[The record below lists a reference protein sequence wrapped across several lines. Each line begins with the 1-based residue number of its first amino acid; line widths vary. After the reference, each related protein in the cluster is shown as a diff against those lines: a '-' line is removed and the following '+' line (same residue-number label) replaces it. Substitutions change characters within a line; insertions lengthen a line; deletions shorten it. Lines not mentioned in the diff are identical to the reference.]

1 MIQLN
6 VANETSR
13 LKAVVLGIA
22 QSNGPTPT
30 PAACYDPSSLMHVK
44 AGTYPLEPQMLK
56 ELSALEAVFKRYNVT
71 VFRPHI
77 IPDCNQIFARDVAFV
92 IEDKIIKSNILPDR
106 ENEFSAMSHI
116 LEQIDSRKIIELP
129 EECHIEGGDVI
140 LFNDYL
146 FAGVYT
152 GPDYSDFITARTN
165 QKAIDA
171 LKSLF
176 PHKTLKTFEL
186 KKSNTEPQENALHL
200 DCCFQPIG
208 KGKAL
213 IHKAG
218 FLNPLDCQFL
228 ENLFG
233 KENLFQASK
242 NEMAAMNCNVFS
254 ISEDVV
260 VSEQNFIRLNQW
272 LRLQG
277 FIVEEVAYSEISK
290 QGGLFRCSTMPLI
303 RT

>member
-13 LKAVVLGIA
+13 LKAVVLGTA
-22 QSNGPTPT
+22 QSNGPTPNT
-30 PAACYDPSSLMHVK
+30 AACYDPSSLMHVK
-44 AGTYPLEPQMLK
+44 ADTYPLEPQMLK
-56 ELSALEAVFKRYNVT
+56 EMSALEAVLKRYNVT
-71 VFRPHI
+71 VLRPHI

-106 ENEFSAMSHI
+106 ENEFSGMSHI
-116 LEQIDSRKIIELP
+116 LEQIDSTKIIELP
-129 EECHIEGGDVI
+129 KECHIEGGDVI

-176 PHKTLKTFEL
+176 PQKILKTFEL
-186 KKSNTEPQENALHL
+186 KKSNTQPQENALHL

-208 KGKAL
+208 QGKAL

-218 FLNPLDCQFL
+218 FLNPLDCKFL
-228 ENLFG
+228 EL
-233 KENLFQASK
+233 S
-242 NEMAAMNCNVFS
+242 
-254 ISEDVV
+254 
-260 VSEQNFIRLNQW
+260 
-272 LRLQG
+272 
-277 FIVEEVAYSEISK
+277 
-290 QGGLFRCSTMPLI
+290 LI
-303 RT
+303 HI

>member
-13 LKAVVLGIA
+13 LKAVVLGTA
-22 QSNGPTPT
+22 QSNGPTPI
-30 PAACYDPSSLMHVK
+30 PAACYDPSSLMHVN
-44 AGTYPLEPQMLK
+44 AGTYPLEPQMVM
-56 ELSALEAVFKRYNVT
+56 ELNALEAVFKRYNVT

-77 IPDCNQIFARDVAFV
+77 IPDCNQIFTRDVAFV

-116 LEQIDSRKIIELP
+116 LEQIDSKKIIELP
-129 EECHIEGGDVI
+129 EACHIEGGDII

-165 QKAIDA
+165 QKAVDV
-171 LKSLF
+171 LKSIF
-176 PHKTLKTFEL
+176 PHKNIKTFEL
-186 KKSNTEPQENALHL
+186 KKSNTNPHENALHL

-208 KGKAL
+208 HGKAL

-218 FLNPLDCQFL
+218 FLNPADPQFL
-228 ENLFG
+228 EDLLG
-233 KENLFQASK
+233 AGNLFQTSK
-242 NEMAAMNCNVFS
+242 TEMAAMNCNVFS
-254 ISEDVV
+254 ISEDVI
-260 VSEQNFIRLNQW
+260 VSERNFTRLNQW
-272 LRLQG
+272 LRLNG
-277 FIVEEVAYSEISK
+277 FIVEEVPYAEISK
-290 QGGLFRCSTMPLI
+290 QGGLFRCSTLPLI
-303 RT
+303 RA

>member
-6 VANETSR
+6 VVNETSR
-13 LKAVVLGIA
+13 LKVVVLGIV

-30 PAACYDPSSLMHVK
+30 PADCYDPSSLVHVK
-44 AGTYPLEPQMLK
+44 ASTYPLESQMLK
-56 ELSALEAVFKRYNVT
+56 EMSALELVLKRYNVT
-71 VFRPHI
+71 VLRPHV
-77 IPDCNQIFARDVAFV
+77 IPDCNQIFARDIAFV
-92 IEDKIIKSNILPDR
+92 IEDKIIKSNILPNR

-129 EECHIEGGDVI
+129 KECHIEGGDVI

-146 FAGVYT
+146 FIGVYT

-165 QKAIDA
+165 QKAIAA

-176 PHKTLKTFEL
+176 PQKILKTFEL
-186 KKSNTEPQENALHL
+186 KKSNTEPKENALHL

-208 KGKAL
+208 QGKAL

-218 FLNPLDCQFL
+218 FLNPLDYQFL
-228 ENLFG
+228 EDLFG

-242 NEMAAMNCNVFS
+242 TEMAAMNCNVFS
-254 ISEDVV
+254 ISENVV
-260 VSEQNFIRLNQW
+260 VSEKNFIRLNQW
-272 LRLQG
+272 LQLQG
-277 FIVEEVAYSEISK
+277 FIVEEVPYTEISK
-290 QGGLFRCSTMPLI
+290 LGGLFRCSTMPLI

>member
-6 VANETSR
+6 VVNETSR
-13 LKAVVLGIA
+13 LKVVVLGIV

-30 PAACYDPSSLMHVK
+30 PADCYDPSSLVHVK
-44 AGTYPLEPQMLK
+44 ASTYPLESQMLK
-56 ELSALEAVFKRYNVT
+56 EMSALELVLKRYNVT
-71 VFRPHI
+71 VLRPHV
-77 IPDCNQIFARDVAFV
+77 IPDCNQIFARDIAFV
-92 IEDKIIKSNILPDR
+92 IEDKIIKSNILPNR
-106 ENEFSAMSHI
+106 ENEFSAMSNI

-129 EECHIEGGDVI
+129 KECHIEGGDVI

-146 FAGVYT
+146 FIGVYT

-165 QKAIDA
+165 QKAIAA

-176 PHKTLKTFEL
+176 PQKILKTFEL
-186 KKSNTEPQENALHL
+186 KKSNTEPKENALHL

-208 KGKAL
+208 QGKAL

-218 FLNPLDCQFL
+218 FLNPLDYQFL
-228 ENLFG
+228 EDLFG

-242 NEMAAMNCNVFS
+242 TEMAAMNCNVFS
-254 ISEDVV
+254 ISENVV
-260 VSEQNFIRLNQW
+260 VSEKNFIRLNQW
-272 LRLQG
+272 LQLQG
-277 FIVEEVAYSEISK
+277 FIVEEVPYTEISK
-290 QGGLFRCSTMPLI
+290 LGGLFRCSTMPLI

>member
-6 VANETSR
+6 VVNETSR
-13 LKAVVLGIA
+13 LKVVVLGIV

-30 PAACYDPSSLMHVK
+30 PADCYDPSSLVHVK
-44 AGTYPLEPQMLK
+44 ASTYPLESQMLK
-56 ELSALEAVFKRYNVT
+56 EMSALELVLKRYNVT
-71 VFRPHI
+71 VLRPHV
-77 IPDCNQIFARDVAFV
+77 IPDCNQIFARDIAFV
-92 IEDKIIKSNILPDR
+92 IEDKIIKSNILPNR
-106 ENEFSAMSHI
+106 ENEFSAMSNI

-129 EECHIEGGDVI
+129 KECHIEGGDVI

-146 FAGVYT
+146 FIGVYT

-165 QKAIDA
+165 QKAIAA

-176 PHKTLKTFEL
+176 PQKILKTFEL
-186 KKSNTEPQENALHL
+186 KKSNTEPKENALHL

-208 KGKAL
+208 QGKAL

-218 FLNPLDCQFL
+218 FLNPLDYQFL
-228 ENLFG
+228 EDLFG

-242 NEMAAMNCNVFS
+242 TEMAAMNCNVFS
-254 ISEDVV
+254 ISENVV
-260 VSEQNFIRLNQW
+260 VSEKNFIRLNQW
-272 LRLQG
+272 LQLQG
-277 FIVEEVAYSEISK
+277 FIVEEVSYTEISK
-290 QGGLFRCSTMPLI
+290 LGGLFRCSTMPLI

>member
-6 VANETSR
+6 VVNETSR
-13 LKAVVLGIA
+13 LKVVVLGIV

-30 PAACYDPSSLMHVK
+30 PADCYDPSSLLHVK
-44 AGTYPLEPQMLK
+44 ASTYPLESQMLK
-56 ELSALEAVFKRYNVT
+56 EMSALELVLKRYNVT
-71 VFRPHI
+71 VLRPYV
-77 IPDCNQIFARDVAFV
+77 IPDCNQIFARDIAFV
-92 IEDKIIKSNILPDR
+92 IEDKIIKSNILPNR

-129 EECHIEGGDVI
+129 KECHIEGGDVI

-146 FAGVYT
+146 FIGVYT

-165 QKAIDA
+165 QKAIAA

-176 PHKTLKTFEL
+176 PQKILKTFEL
-186 KKSNTEPQENALHL
+186 KKSNTEPKENALHL

-208 KGKAL
+208 QGKAL

-218 FLNPLDCQFL
+218 FLNPLDYQFL
-228 ENLFG
+228 EDLFG

-242 NEMAAMNCNVFS
+242 TEMAAMNCNVFS
-254 ISEDVV
+254 ISENVV
-260 VSEQNFIRLNQW
+260 VSEKNFIRLNQW
-272 LRLQG
+272 LQLQG
-277 FIVEEVAYSEISK
+277 FIVEEVPYTEISK
-290 QGGLFRCSTMPLI
+290 LGGLFRCSTMPLI